1 MAKEMKLTTGEMI
14 MLFRIRKGL
23 TQKQL
28 GDIVFKDLQTPNVK
42 VKKIEKGQ
50 QKIDERD
57 LEQIAEI
64 LEVPIEILQY
74 GKIITALPGQII
86 NLETRKEEGYRIS
99 KKIKQIFPEF
109 PNYLQAF
116 NSMAKIDAMDLLAKI
131 LQKMCKEILSATKA
145 GGNDSEYPNTTVLPD
160 E

>member
-14 MLFRIRKGL
+14 MLFRLRKGL

-28 GDIVFKDLQTPNVK
+28 GDIVFKGLQTPNVK

-50 QKIDERD
+50 QKIDEQD
-57 LEQIAEI
+57 LEKIAEV
-64 LEVPIEILQY
+64 LEVPVEILQY

-86 NLETRKEEGYRIS
+86 NLETGKETGYRIS
-99 KKIKQIFPEF
+99 KKVKQIFPEF
-109 PNYLQAF
+109 STYLQAF
-116 NSMAKIDAMDLLAKI
+116 NSMAKIGEMDLLIKI

-145 GGNDSEYPNTTVLPD
+145 GVTNAEYQNPTILP

>member
-50 QKIDERD
+50 QKIDEQD
-57 LEQIAEI
+57 LEKIAEV
-64 LEVPIEILQY
+64 LEVPMEILQY

-86 NLETRKEEGYRIS
+86 NLETRKEVGYRIS
-99 KKIKQIFPEF
+99 KKVKQIFPEF
-109 PNYLQAF
+109 STYLLAF
-116 NSMAKIDAMDLLAKI
+116 NSMAKIGEIDLLKKI

-145 GGNDSEYPNTTVLPD
+145 DGNNSEYPSPTILP